1 VSWRG
6 VEGVTLGQG
15 KKMGGKNMKKE
26 KTESWRDRIIRK
38 IANLRFEISKG
49 KLAWVNTDGDG

>member
-1 VSWRG
+1 
-6 VEGVTLGQG
+6 
-15 KKMGGKNMKKE
+15 MGGKKMKKE

-49 KLAWVNTDGDG
+49 RLAPVNTDRDG